1 MKFTRRAEGIKTA
14 RSVFKKAREDIRS
27 RYHVFVAAAL
37 MEYYCSK
44 DKDVAFRIF
53 ELGLKRFGGSPE
65 YVMCYIDYLSHLN
78 EDNNTRVLFERVLS
92 SGGLTNQLSVEV
104 WNKFLEF
111 ESNIGD
117 LSSIVKVERR
127 RSAVLEKLKEYEG
140 KETAQLIDR
149 YKFLDLFPCSS
160 SELRSIGYHEI
171 SAIASGSKA
180 QQHIQD
186 DGDESQKILPR
197 PNFSHMIPFK
207 PKAKA
212 YRGEHPMGG
221 GVFPQPPALA
231 ALCAILPPPTCF
243 RGPFVAVDKL
253 IDVFN
258 KIKIDGKNRVENLFL
273 ETKTLYFQPQFQ
285 LPITEWTQNYS
296 ILRNPFIGSW
306 MTAAIQTTAVLK
318 GEDCFLVLLMIQM
331 KIQQRL
337 LPRTIFIVCV
347 SKKDLTN
354 KFFAR

>member
-1 MKFTRRAEGIKTA
+1 MKFTRRAEGIKSA
-14 RSVFKKAREDIRS
+14 RAVFKKAREDIRS

-37 MEYYCSK
+37 MEYYSSK

-111 ESNIGD
+111 ESNVGD

-127 RSAVLEKLKEYEG
+127 RSSVLENLKEYEG

-160 SELRSIGYHEI
+160 SELRSIGYHDI
-171 SAIASGSKA
+171 SAIIGGTKT
-180 QQHIQD
+180 QQQSHD
-186 DGDESQKILPR
+186 DGDESHKVLPR
-197 PNFSHMIPFK
+197 PDFAQMIPFK
-207 PKAKA
+207 PKSNS
-212 YRGEHPMGG
+212 YPGEHPMGG
-221 GVFPQPPALA
+221 GSFPQPPALA

-243 RGPFVAVDKL
+243 RGPFVSVDKL
-253 IDVFN
+253 VDVFN
-258 KIKIDGKNRVENLFL
+258 KIKIDGENSSSFPNIQFIFINIFTAPVPIIDNGM
-273 ETKTLYFQPQFQ
+273 ETKLFDLAKSVHWIVDDSSYT
-285 LPITEWTQNYS
+285 NDGGVK
-296 ILRNPFIGSW
+296 RR
-306 MTAAIQTTAVLK
+306 
-318 GEDCFLVLLMIQM
+318 
-331 KIQQRL
+331 RL
-337 LPRTIFIVCV
+337 LPGAGDDSDDDTASAPPTHDIYRLRQQKRF
-347 SKKDLTN
+347 N
-354 KFFAR
+354 K

>member
-1 MKFTRRAEGIKTA
+1 MKFTRRAEGIKSA
-14 RSVFKKAREDIRS
+14 RAIFKKAREDIRS

-44 DKDVAFRIF
+44 DKDIAFRIF

-117 LSSIVKVERR
+117 LTSIVKVERR
-127 RSAVLEKLKEYEG
+127 RSSVLENLKEYEG

-160 SELRSIGYHEI
+160 PELRSIGYHEI
-171 SAIASGSKA
+171 SAIIGGTKA
-180 QQHIQD
+180 PQQQQD
-186 DGDESQKILPR
+186 DGDESHKVLPR
-197 PNFSHMIPFK
+197 PDFSQMIPFK
-207 PKAKA
+207 PKANA
-212 YRGEHPMGG
+212 YPGEHPMGG
-221 GVFPQPPALA
+221 GSFPQPPALA
-231 ALCAILPPPTCF
+231 ALCAILPPPQCF
-243 RGPFVAVDKL
+243 RGPFVSIDKM

-258 KIKIDGKNRVENLFL
+258 RIKIDGK
-273 ETKTLYFQPQFQ
+273 FQV
-285 LPITEWTQNYS
+285 IY
-296 ILRNPFIGSW
+296 
-306 MTAAIQTTAVLK
+306 
-318 GEDCFLVLLMIQM
+318 C
-331 KIQQRL
+331 
-337 LPRTIFIVCV
+337 
-347 SKKDLTN
+347 
-354 KFFAR
+354 